1 MFQCQGPKKWI
12 TLDGPVRVPVELLDE
27 VSADEVAGPVH
38 AVGAVDSHERIW
50 NEVSV
55 NSNQQY
61 FLLLE
66 GTWSIWIVQIGC
78 LNKDVWD
85 MSDI

>member
-1 MFQCQGPKKWI
+1 MHYIVILSQQLGFSKYNANFSISKCLWEGPKNWI
-12 TLDGPVRVPVELLDE
+12 TLDGSVRVPVELLDE

-55 NSNQQY
+55 R
-61 FLLLE
+61 F
-66 GTWSIWIVQIGC
+66 
-78 LNKDVWD
+78 
-85 MSDI
+85 